1 MRNVFDKWE
10 ATEIP
15 MVASRETR
23 LVLSRMSPVSLEKA
37 GGGTGSR
44 RLRSSRALD
53 EKYPMLLVFRP
64 RSRSV
69 SRVLITCF
77 AALASPVQPHR
88 SSRRSLI
95 ILTYFQVSFSSFRA
109 TLQHT
114 DRPDQLTD
122 ASFEENQPPLLVPE
136 RQLLVRG
143 HDSLQWHQQ
152 CAPPQLPSRS

>member
-1 MRNVFDKWE
+1 MTGRE

-15 MVASRETR
+15 MVASRDNR

-37 GGGTGSR
+37 GGTGSR

-64 RSRSV
+64 RSS
-69 SRVLITCF
+69 SRV
-77 AALASPVQPHR
+77 
-88 SSRRSLI
+88 
-95 ILTYFQVSFSSFRA
+95 

-143 HDSLQWHQQ
+143 RDSF
-152 CAPPQLPSRS
+152 